1 MDSPISSHPG
11 WRDGVTV
18 NAIAP
23 ALIEET
29 GMLPEDPGEL
39 AARIP
44 VGRLG
49 KHSEVADLAL
59 AVLRNGYVTNQVISI
74 DGGIHPH

>member
-1 MDSPISSHPG
+1 
-11 WRDGVTV
+11 VTV

-23 ALIEET
+23 AAIEGT
-29 GMLPEDPGEL
+29 GIVIGSPDEL

-49 KHSEVADLAL
+49 AAGEVAELTVSVMSNAFL
-59 AVLRNGYVTNQVISI
+59 TNQVVSL
-74 DGGIHPH
+74 DGGMHPR

>member
-1 MDSPISSHPG
+1 
-11 WRDGVTV
+11 VTV

-23 ALIEET
+23 ALIEQT
-29 GMLPEDPGEL
+29 GMLPGDPGEL

-49 KHSEVADLAL
+49 KPSEVADLAL
-59 AVLRNGYVTNQVISI
+59 AILSNGYITDHVFPV
-74 DGGIHPH
+74 DGGSYPR